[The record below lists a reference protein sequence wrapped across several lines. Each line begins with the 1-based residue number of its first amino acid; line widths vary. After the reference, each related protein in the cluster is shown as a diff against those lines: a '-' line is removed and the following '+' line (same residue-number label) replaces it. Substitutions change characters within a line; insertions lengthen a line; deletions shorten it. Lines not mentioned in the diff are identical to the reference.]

1 MVRLATVAVWLVLST
16 SPLYAQEEALFTIS
30 VPSANIHA
38 APTTASRVI
47 ATTARG
53 TSFEVTRE
61 LGSWVAIVWPEAHNG
76 VGYLHVSWGT
86 LSRGGVVEGERTSS
100 APSTTAGPMA
110 ELTPGRQ
117 RASVLEPVSAPAA
130 RRIDQQPIGLPAQPA
145 SRVLLPSHV
154 VGVGGRLGTQA
165 LAGFAGI
172 GRVWFAGPVGAQL
185 ELGQATRTSAALLRM
200 NVTEIG
206 FNAITSFSD
215 LVTNTVWMRPYV
227 GAGVSIFRSTM
238 RTADGV
244 SLATDSSRG
253 YQAFG
258 GAEFTWAHVP
268 QLAVSADVRHVWT
281 ATAFRGFETGGLG
294 LALAAH
300 WYVK

>member
-1 MVRLATVAVWLVLST
+1 MVRLAAVAVWLVLST
-16 SPLYAQEEALFTIS
+16 SPLYAQETLFTITF
-30 VPSANIHA
+30 PSANIHA

-47 ATTARG
+47 GTTARG
-53 TSFEVTRE
+53 KSFEVTRE
-61 LGSWVAIVWPEAHNG
+61 LGSWVAVAWHEAQNG

-86 LSRGGVVEGERTSS
+86 LSRGGVVEAERTSS
-100 APSTTAGPMA
+100 APLAIARPIP
-110 ELTPGRQ
+110 ELTAGRQ
-117 RASVLEPVSAPAA
+117 RAPVLEPVSAPTA
-130 RRIDQQPIGLPAQPA
+130 RRIDRQPSQLTVQP

-154 VGVGGRLGTQA
+154 LGVGGRMGTQA
-165 LAGFAGI
+165 LAGFAGM
-172 GRVWFAGPVGAQL
+172 GRLWFAGPVGAQL
-185 ELGQATRTSAALLRM
+185 ELGRATHTSAALLRM
-200 NVTEIG
+200 HVTDVG

-227 GAGVSIFRSTM
+227 GGGVSVFRSTV
-238 RTADGV
+238 RSAAGV

-258 GAEFTWAHVP
+258 GAEFTWANVP
-268 QLAVSADVRHVWT
+268 QLAVSADVRHVW
-281 ATAFRGFETGGLG
+281 AETAFSGFETGGLG